1 MRREQHGK
9 TPAERRSELKGK
21 TGLRRLMNA
30 AKYSAQAS
38 GGLGQTEEAFRQ
50 EAILACVMLPVAVL
64 LPVTTVEKLLL
75 ILGLFIVLIVEILNS
90 AIEAVVDRFGGE
102 IHPLSGKAKDLGSAA
117 VLLALTIC
125 AIIWCTILFTNFIL

>member
-1 MRREQHGK
+1 MEKHQPK
-9 TPAERRSELKGK
+9 DASELKGK

-30 AKYSAQAS
+30 AKYSAQGFRGAW
-38 GGLGQTEEAFRQ
+38 QTEEAFRQ

-117 VLLALTIC
+117 VLLTMKIC
-125 AIIWCTILFTNFIL
+125 AKNLCTILFTNIII

>member
-1 MRREQHGK
+1 MTTQQPK
-9 TPAERRSELKGK
+9 DASELKGK

-30 AKYSAQAS
+30 TKYSNQGFRGAW
-38 GGLGQTEEAFRQ
+38 QTEEAFRQ
-50 EAILACVMLPVAVL
+50 EAILALILIPIAILIPVSL
-64 LPVTTVEKLLL
+64 VEKLLL
-75 ILGLFIVLIVEILNS
+75 ILGVFIVLIVEILNS

-125 AIIWCTILFTNFIL
+125 LILWLTILLSNFVF

>member
-1 MRREQHGK
+1 MAKHQPK
-9 TPAERRSELKGK
+9 DASQLKGK

-30 AKYSAQAS
+30 TKYSAQGFRGAW
-38 GGLGQTEEAFRQ
+38 QTEEAFRQ
-50 EAILACVMLPVAVL
+50 EAILACAMLPIAVL
-64 LPVTTVEKLLL
+64 LPVTIIEKLLL

-125 AIIWCTILFTNFIL
+125 AIIWCTILVSNFLS

>member
-1 MRREQHGK
+1 MEKHQPK
-9 TPAERRSELKGK
+9 DASELKGK

-30 AKYSAQAS
+30 TKYSAQGFRGAW
-38 GGLGQTEEAFRQ
+38 QTEEAFRQ
-50 EAILACVMLPVAVL
+50 EACAMLPIAVL
-64 LPVTTVEKLLL
+64 LPVTIIEKLLL

-125 AIIWCTILFTNFIL
+125 AIIWCTILVSNFLS

>member
-1 MRREQHGK
+1 MEKHQPK
-9 TPAERRSELKGK
+9 DASELKGK

-30 AKYSAQAS
+30 AKYSAQGFRGAW
-38 GGLGQTEEAFRQ
+38 QTEEAFRQ

-75 ILGLFIVLIVEILNS
+75 ILGLFIVLFDEILNT
-90 AIEAVVDRFGGE
+90 ANEAVVERFGGE

>member
-1 MRREQHGK
+1 MEKHQPK
-9 TPAERRSELKGK
+9 DASELKGK

-30 AKYSAQAS
+30 AKYSAQGFRGAW
-38 GGLGQTEEAFRQ
+38 QTEEAFRQ

-90 AIEAVVDRFGGE
+90 AIEAVVDRFGEE

-117 VLLALTIC
+117 
-125 AIIWCTILFTNFIL
+125 AIAKR

>member
-1 MRREQHGK
+1 MEKHQPK
-9 TPAERRSELKGK
+9 DASELKGK

-30 AKYSAQAS
+30 AKYSAQGFRGAW
-38 GGLGQTEEAFRQ
+38 QTEEAFRQ

-117 VLLALTIC
+117 VL
-125 AIIWCTILFTNFIL
+125 

>member
-1 MRREQHGK
+1 MDKRQPK
-9 TPAERRSELKGK
+9 DASELKGK

-30 AKYSAQAS
+30 TKYSAQGFKGAW
-38 GGLGQTEEAFRQ
+38 LTEEAFRQ
-50 EAILACVMLPVAVL
+50 EAILACVLLPVAVL
-64 LPVTTVEKLLL
+64 LPVTAVEKLLL

-117 VLLALTIC
+117 VLLGLIIC
-125 AIIWCTILFTNFIL
+125 SIIWCTILFTNFIL

>member
-1 MRREQHGK
+1 MEKHQPK
-9 TPAERRSELKGK
+9 ESPSELKGQDRI
-21 TGLRRLMNA
+21 RRLMNA
-30 AKYSAQAS
+30 AKYSAQGFRGAW
-38 GGLGQTEEAFRQ
+38 QTEEAFRQ

>member
-1 MRREQHGK
+1 MDKRQPK
-9 TPAERRSELKGK
+9 DVSELKGK

-30 AKYSAQAS
+30 TKYSAQGFKGAW
-38 GGLGQTEEAFRQ
+38 LTEEAFRQ
-50 EAILACVMLPVAVL
+50 EAILACVLLPVAVL
-64 LPVTTVEKLLL
+64 LPVTAVEKLLL

-117 VLLALTIC
+117 VLLGLIIC
-125 AIIWCTILFTNFIL
+125 SIIWCTILFTNFIL